1 MSKRID
7 EIMRISDNGFVDEY
21 DDIKIILENFLN
33 YKIST
38 LHNALPKNCDMYD
51 FTINVAKNLG
61 NIDISSTSQ
70 IENLRL
76 SDLLCIMK
84 YFEKN
89 FKDPHEILM
98 SYMKNLRNNIGSLK
112 GLPWATLFM
121 SISVKPLMYLEYE
134 RKFLEIY
141 KSIFYLSK
149 DCTEF
154 EMSEYTTIRQLFD
167 GITGAMYASWN
178 PGYDKDVYI
187 EKIAQSCC
195 IVNHIFIDGIAEYCY
210 RDFNF
215 DEFLSKYGFEII
227 TQEPEDD
234 YVIKF

>member
-1 MSKRID
+1 
-7 EIMRISDNGFVDEY
+7 
-21 DDIKIILENFLN
+21 
-33 YKIST
+33 
-38 LHNALPKNCDMYD
+38 
-51 FTINVAKNLG
+51 
-61 NIDISSTSQ
+61 
-70 IENLRL
+70 
-76 SDLLCIMK
+76 
-84 YFEKN
+84 
-89 FKDPHEILM
+89 M

-121 SISVKPLMYLEYE
+121 SISVKSLMYFFNEKTYE

-149 DCTEF
+149 DCAEF

-167 GITGAMYASWN
+167 GIIGAMYASWN

-195 IVNHIFIDGIAEYCY
+195 IINHIFIDGIAEYCY

-215 DEFLSKYGFEII
+215 IKFLCRHDLGPNLQTS
-227 TQEPEDD
+227 EDD